1 MFTET
6 IRVSKRVYQAL
17 AKEAAARHQSPDK
30 FVEEWLARHLLPQH
44 PHVEVVESR
53 SGPRAV
59 VKNTRVGV
67 DVIVGYNRAG
77 YTPEQI
83 ACHQNGRSK
92 KLMAGDL
99 LPHLTLAQVYDAL
112 AYYHDHVDEI
122 DAVLEANST
131 DAWQERLRG
140 RMDSAAY
147 ARLTGKASYA

>member
-1 MFTET
+1 MSTET

-17 AKEAAARHQSPDK
+17 AKEAAARHQSPDT
-30 FVEEWLARHLLPQH
+30 FAEEWLARRLLPQH
-44 PHVEVVESR
+44 PHVEVIEGR

-59 VKNTRVGV
+59 VRNTRVGV

-83 ACHQNGRSK
+83 SS
-92 KLMAGDL
+92 DL

-112 AYYHDHVDEI
+112 AYAHDHVDEI
-122 DAVLEANST
+122 DAVLEANSA

-140 RMDSAAY
+140 RMGSVAY
-147 ARLTGKASYA
+147 ARLIGEASHAATGTC

>member
-30 FVEEWLARHLLPQH
+30 FVEEWLARRLLPQH

-83 ACHQNGRSK
+83 A
-92 KLMAGDL
+92 GDL

-122 DAVLEANST
+122 DAVMKANST